1 MPRMRSPQE
10 LLRDSRRELLSRSPR
25 SSSPLERSEPIALM
39 ERGRTCG
46 LFFRPPQQPPPPQQP
61 FPTATAPAATA
72 APRSNHSL
80 LQPPL
85 QRPPHLSQRRVADG
99 PWRRMFAARTAHRHP
114 HAALR
119 RAVTRALPSTA
130 PATPAAP
137 PHEARIH
144 PSCCGCFMAS
154 PGKNRAVCVP
164 SPPRMRAISPLPGSI
179 FASCMLF
186 GVKMARSSPHVS
198 ISGCNRAVLD
208 TWRGNLAVKGGFSR
222 RGARDHAWREEL
234 ASAARPLR
242 DSGL

>member
-10 LLRDSRRELLSRSPR
+10 LLRDSRRELLSRSPH

-154 PGKNRAVCVP
+154 PGKNRAVCVLFSTNARNKP
-164 SPPRMRAISPLPGSI
+164 SSWQCLPEMYAFRDRNGKILALCVHFQVQSDG
-179 FASCMLF
+179 F
-186 GVKMARSSPHVS
+186 GYMA
-198 ISGCNRAVLD
+198 
-208 TWRGNLAVKGGFSR
+208 
-222 RGARDHAWREEL
+222 
-234 ASAARPLR
+234 
-242 DSGL
+242 